1 MNWVAFAKQLS
12 TVLPRKGVAS
22 YRLCSAVRLLSSSY
36 NSSISL
42 RNLYPSS
49 SLRLTTPTKLP
60 ESKNGEFSG
69 YIPLESLVITYS
81 RSSGPGGQ
89 NVNMVSTKVDIRFH
103 VESAEWLSKDLRT
116 KVLDMHKTKITKE
129 GFLVVRSDKTRS
141 QQINLADA
149 MERLREL
156 IRKAEF
162 VPPGPTPETE
172 EMIRKRK
179 AKANRERLIEK
190 KTKSLIKAQRQAPV
204 VDI

>member
-1 MNWVAFAKQLS
+1 MNWVVFAKRLS
-12 TVLPRKGVAS
+12 AVVSRNGVAS
-22 YRLCSAVRLLSSSY
+22 FRLCPTIRLLSSTY
-36 NSSISL
+36 KSSISL
-42 RNLYPSS
+42 QNLYPSS

-60 ESKNGEFSG
+60 ESKNEEFSG
-69 YIPLESLVITYS
+69 YIPMESLVITYS

-89 NVNMVSTKVDIRFH
+89 NVNMVNTKVDVRFH
-103 VESAEWLSKDLRT
+103 VESAEWLSKDLRA
-116 KVLDMHKTKITKE
+116 KILDMHKTRVSKE

-162 VPPGPTPETE
+162 VPPEPSPETE
-172 EMIRKRK
+172 EMIRRRK

-190 KTKSLIKAQRQAPV
+190 RMKSVTKAQRQAPEV
-204 VDI
+204 NI